1 MSKIPIKNKIKN
13 LKPSST
19 LAINEKSKDLI
30 KKGKKI
36 YRFGFGQSPFPV
48 PEKIVECLKLN
59 AAKKAANKFFPENL
73 LPYMPNQLIQYC
85 STHLSV
91 DDTCFSRIFLFL
103 PFAVVKNC

>member
-1 MSKIPIKNKIKN
+1 MKKIPIKNKIKN

-59 AAKKAANKFFPENL
+59 AEKKDY
-73 LPYMPNQLIQYC
+73 LPVIRTIRFKRGYIKISFKKNRKR
-85 STHLSV
+85 LS
-91 DDTCFSRIFLFL
+91 C
-103 PFAVVKNC
+103 